1 MVVDAKGEAARRFD
15 LAHGF
20 LSLRDQPAP
29 LFLPLAFLA
38 I

>member
-1 MVVDAKGEAARRFD
+1 MPKGAARRLY

-20 LSLRDQPAP
+20 LPLRDQPMR
-29 LFLPLAFLA
+29 LFLRLTSLA

>member
-1 MVVDAKGEAARRFD
+1 MPKRAARRLY

-20 LSLRDQPAP
+20 LSLRDQPMRS
-29 LFLPLAFLA
+29 FLPLAFLA